1 MVCPKIAQVLT
12 TSSDARQGMMKSQK
26 KIKNPGL
33 YFVQQMTFDLGTG
46 GLVISWILGGSKD
59 KIRS

>member
-1 MVCPKIAQVLT
+1 MSKDCPGFDYQQRCQAGDDKIP
-12 TSSDARQGMMKSQK
+12 K